1 MEMIVTEIK
10 RIIKESA
17 TPIQREKA
25 MYYFFIR
32 FFCECVRL
40 AFEQL
45 DEEVATTY
53 KQKGFRIERRDERTL
68 HFLFG
73 SVTYKRRRMSQ
84 KGQSGLYPLDKEM
97 GVVKHQRYSPLVLS
111 AVTELATKSVYRHVA
126 QAIELLTPLSISHQ
140 KVNQLVIQV
149 GDYCDA
155 YEAKQEEIE
164 QPIDEKKRLP
174 IIYIEGDGVMIKG
187 RKTGKKSNK
196 LELHRIQVADGITEV
211 NGRRELINPHYFTG
225 LCRPKVIERIARY
238 LENHYDLRETIVFSN
253 SDGGSGYEWDVFEE
267 LALGCLTHEHFRDSY
282 HVNRKIKERLS
293 LAKDLQYP
301 LIQAV
306 QAYDKER
313 VTLCLDTAESLD
325 LDTQDEAHQENIRL
339 LRHYLERNWAYLK
352 PAHLRG
358 VEGAMK
364 GLGTCESNHRQYTY
378 RMKRQG
384 RIWSRHG
391 AQSMVKVI
399 DAVRNGE
406 LTTILNQLDQAST
419 APQSN
424 DFKTAVRRALKKSP
438 HQAHSGAV
446 QGRIFTDGTRT
457 SGMSKLAR
465 SLAG

>member
-1 MEMIVTEIK
+1 M
-10 RIIKESA
+10 
-17 TPIQREKA
+17 
-25 MYYFFIR
+25 
-32 FFCECVRL
+32 
-40 AFEQL
+40 
-45 DEEVATTY
+45 
-53 KQKGFRIERRDERTL
+53 
-68 HFLFG
+68 
-73 SVTYKRRRMSQ
+73 
-84 KGQSGLYPLDKEM
+84 
-97 GVVKHQRYSPLVLS
+97 
-111 AVTELATKSVYRHVA
+111 
-126 QAIELLTPLSISHQ
+126 
-140 KVNQLVIQV
+140 
-149 GDYCDA
+149 
-155 YEAKQEEIE
+155 
-164 QPIDEKKRLP
+164 
-174 IIYIEGDGVMIKG
+174 
-187 RKTGKKSNK
+187 
-196 LELHRIQVADGITEV
+196 
-211 NGRRELINPHYFTG
+211 
-225 LCRPKVIERIARY
+225 ARY

-253 SDGGSGYEWDVFEE
+253 SDGGSGYEWEVFEA

-293 LAKDLQYP
+293 LAKGLQYP

-406 LTTILNQLDQAST
+406 LTTILNQLDQASA

-457 SGMSKLAR
+457 NGMSKLAR